1 MRDVLNGS
9 YSVTYTRLLSILLST
24 FAVLSLFIA
33 AFGLYGISSY
43 AVTERRRELAIRSAI
58 GASGARLMRHVL
70 QQSAYVLGVGLLLGG
85 VGAFFATRSLESAL
99 FGVSGLP
106 ILTVLS
112 AAAVLSVAAGLGI
125 SIPTFRAGRIDPVQI
140 LKQQ

>member
-1 MRDVLNGS
+1 
-9 YSVTYTRLLSILLST
+9 
-24 FAVLSLFIA
+24 
-33 AFGLYGISSY
+33 
-43 AVTERRRELAIRSAI
+43 
-58 GASGARLMRHVL
+58 
-70 QQSAYVLGVGLLLGG
+70 